1 MKRKYITLFLLM
13 VATLACAK
21 KKPKDAENMGFGKG
35 TGTVYLFG
43 VSQMLTDS
51 IVYATSINQ
60 IDSID
65 LDRKTRTLP
74 NRSEFSLQLKEYLEG
89 QVGLHKQTACVFFST
104 SRKKLNKQYY
114 KIKKRYLDDK
124 EKRII
129 IVDDRYFK
137 FRHPLDAAV
146 YGERG
151 DK

>member
-1 MKRKYITLFLLM
+1 MKRKFVTLFLLTL
-13 VATLACAK
+13 ATFACAK
-21 KKPKDAENMGFGKG
+21 KKPKVVESVSYGKG

-51 IVYATSINQ
+51 TVYITSINQ

-65 LDRKTRTLP
+65 LDKKTKILP

-89 QVGLHKQTACVFFST
+89 QVGLHKQTACVFFAV

-114 KIKKRYLDDK
+114 KVKKRYLDDK
-124 EKRII
+124 DKKI
-129 IVDDRYFK
+129 IVVDERYFT

-146 YGERG
+146 YEES
-151 DK
+151 K

>member
-1 MKRKYITLFLLM
+1 M

-21 KKPKDAENMGFGKG
+21 KKPKETESVAFGKG
-35 TGTVYLFG
+35 SGTVYLFG

-51 IVYATSINQ
+51 IVYMTSINQ

-65 LDRKTRTLP
+65 LDKKTHILP

-89 QVGLHKQTACVFFST
+89 QIGQHKQTACVFFAT
-104 SRKKLNKQYY
+104 SRKKLNKRYY

-124 EKRII
+124 DKKII

-137 FRHPLDAAV
+137 FKHPLDATA
-146 YGERG
+146 YDENN
-151 DK
+151 K

>member
-1 MKRKYITLFLLM
+1 MKRKFVTLFLLAL
-13 VATLACAK
+13 ATFACAK
-21 KKPKDAENMGFGKG
+21 KKPKVVECVSYGKG

-51 IVYATSINQ
+51 TVYITSINQ

-65 LDRKTRTLP
+65 LDKKTKILP

-89 QVGLHKQTACVFFST
+89 QVGLHKQTACVFFAV

-114 KIKKRYLDDK
+114 KVKKRYLDDK
-124 EKRII
+124 DKKI
-129 IVDDRYFK
+129 IVVDERYFT

-146 YGERG
+146 YEES
-151 DK
+151 K